1 MSRRPVGGGC
11 RCPCFTSPVLVPA
24 QAFWAALAHPC
35 WEAGF
40 SPGAQD
46 LPPVWAYLSFLPE
59 QAPLPTQVPRKAGP
73 GESPASPHASSL
85 MLAL

>member
-1 MSRRPVGGGC
+1 MSLFHKP
-11 RCPCFTSPVLVPA
+11 SPSA
-24 QAFWAALAHPC
+24 
-35 WEAGF
+35 
-40 SPGAQD
+40 SPG
-46 LPPVWAYLSFLPE
+46 LLGSSCTPLLGSWLLTWGPGPPPVWAYLSFLPE